1 MTPNEFVKLYMQN
14 CQYEN
19 ELSLMAAAIAEE
31 NGLVVVFGASDDLC
45 EIRGAEDDDIDCF
58 DGGEATIAGAK
69 VKINWCKDGYSWTY
83 DTDIPHECFD
93 VYEDGEKY
101 CRGIVFSISDVRLP
115 AADVAPVKSG
125 FWEPIS
131 ESEMTGFNPE
141 FAGCDPIA
149 GYKCSNCGNEAIF
162 SCNDEF
168 VLSDYC
174 PTCGAKMDGGENN
187 GT

>member
-45 EIRGAEDDDIDCF
+45 EIRGAEDDEIDCF
-58 DGGEATIAGAK
+58 DGGKATIAGAK

-115 AADVAPVKSG
+115 AADVAPVKHGELESYIHG
-125 FWEPIS
+125 RFYGTDKDGEPIFRDGIVYYCS
-131 ESEMTGFNPE
+131 ECRRRSVIKTKF
-141 FAGCDPIA
+141 
-149 GYKCSNCGNEAIF
+149 
-162 SCNDEF
+162 
-168 VLSDYC
+168 C
-174 PTCGAKMDGGENN
+174 PDCGAKMDGGENS
-187 GT
+187 